1 MIRNLALKGGGI
13 LGIAY
18 AGALK
23 VLEENGIMKGI
34 ERAAG
39 TSAGSIVAM
48 LVALKYTAAEI
59 YTIVNTLDFKSFE
72 DGFNPFRELTQDSL
86 YKGEFALECLQ
97 KIVREKAGGDI
108 TFGQL
113 QHRGF
118 LGLTVVSTN
127 LRKRAPRILNA
138 GNFPNVSVPLGV
150 RSSMGIPF
158 FFEPVTF
165 PYDQPQTLD
174 VDGGTMYNY
183 PITVFDYFCDPCET
197 LGLFLYDVGG
207 QSDYPIEKGNILKF
221 VSAVADCALSA
232 QDMYVINDPEI
243 MKRTILIDDL
253 GISATD
259 FSITDEQKQALFNSG
274 VKAATEYLSKLK

>member
-1 MIRNLALKGGGI
+1 MKGGGV

-23 VLEENGIMKGI
+23 VLEEAGIVKGLQ
-34 ERAAG
+34 RTAG

-59 YTIVNTLDFKSFE
+59 YDIVNTLDFKSFE
-72 DGFNPFRELTQDSL
+72 DGFNPLRELTKDSL
-86 YKGEFALECLQ
+86 YKGEFALEWLQ
-97 KIVREKAGGDI
+97 KVVSDKTGGDI
-108 TFGQL
+108 TFGHL
-113 QHRGF
+113 QNKGF

-127 LRKRAPRILNA
+127 LRKRAPRILDA

-158 FFEPVTF
+158 FFEPVSY

-183 PITVFDYFCDPCET
+183 PITVFDYFCDPSET
-197 LGLFLYDVGG
+197 LGLFLYDVNGK
-207 QSDYPIEKGNILKF
+207 SDYPIETGNLPKF
-221 VSAVADCALSA
+221 TAAVLDCVLSA
-232 QDMYVINDPEI
+232 QDEYIITNPEI
-243 MKRTILIDDL
+243 MKRTIVIDDL

-259 FSITDEQKQALFNSG
+259 FGITDAQKEALFQSG
-274 VKAATEYLSKLK
+274 VNSAQAYLNNLQKS